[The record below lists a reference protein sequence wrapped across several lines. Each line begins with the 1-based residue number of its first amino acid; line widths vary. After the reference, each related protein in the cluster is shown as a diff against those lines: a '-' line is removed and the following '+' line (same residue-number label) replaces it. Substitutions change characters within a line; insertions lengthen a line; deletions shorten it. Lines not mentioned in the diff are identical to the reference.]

1 MAASDKPFRSQRS
14 LDIVFAVS
22 NILMLLSVVWM
33 MWADYAREFKTE
45 GRIFRDLEVSMAQQQ
60 ALQLVPS
67 KAEFDTAKD
76 EVEKFSKI
84 RNSDANKEKL
94 AKAKAA
100 LIDYK
105 PKKESAEA
113 DYQDAKAKVDSITSF
128 LYIAREQGDGDS
140 AKKYEE

>member
-14 LDIVFAVS
+14 LDIVFAIS

-33 MWADYAREFKTE
+33 MWADYAREYKTK

-94 AKAKAA
+94 AKAK
-100 LIDYK
+100 
-105 PKKESAEA
+105 
-113 DYQDAKAKVDSITSF
+113 VDSITSF

-140 AKKYEE
+140 AKKYEETLKDLHETLGKEQAKRDEITN